1 MNQSLDGF
9 DRIKP
14 GMTLERVVPVDES
27 LTTSRT
33 GAPVLSTPMMILLM
47 EQVSAELADSL
58 LPENFTTVGYEVC
71 IKHKAPARLGARLT
85 ARSTVLEADGR
96 KILFEVN
103 VTEGDKVIGTGTHR
117 RTAIALTR

>member
-1 MNQSLDGF
+1 MTQFLDNF

-14 GMTLERVVPVDES
+14 GMTLERVVAVDES
-27 LTTSRT
+27 LTTFRT
-33 GAPVLSTPMMILLM
+33 GTPVLSTPMMILLM

-71 IKHKAPARLGARLT
+71 IKHKAPARLGAQVKVQ
-85 ARSTVLEADGR
+85 SKVLEADGR
-96 KILFEVN
+96 KVLFEVH

-117 RTAIALTR
+117 RTAISTAR